1 MDFMKEYNYSSQS
14 IDLLDRLGR
23 LTDGGDATR
32 YTLYSFLQILN
43 QNFLYNAYQPK
54 TPNDMGLFKIWY
66 EYLKKNNVDIYTNS
80 NINKIITESNK
91 IQKIMIGST
100 ELEGKNFIFAIPPVS
115 INELLQSMNL
125 DNTFGNNF
133 TQFSENT
140 NYLTYIPVTFHWSQK
155 LKLKKIWGFPRTSW
169 GISHIVLTDY
179 MDMKQS
185 ESMTVISANI
195 SRYDKSEFLNKTP
208 NEISDKNILMSEVF
222 RQLKTIYSNIPNPD
236 NMIMSQNIYINNKWE
251 PIHTAFMTT
260 TYGYIDFKSPVY
272 TNMYNCG
279 AHNGM
284 SSYSFTSI
292 ETAIVNAIMLTHT
305 LIPETKKEY
314 VISEAITIRYILIII
329 LFIFLYFIF
338 QT

>member
-1 MDFMKEYNYSSQS
+1 
-14 IDLLDRLGR
+14 
-23 LTDGGDATR
+23 
-32 YTLYSFLQILN
+32 
-43 QNFLYNAYQPK
+43 
-54 TPNDMGLFKIWY
+54 
-66 EYLKKNNVDIYTNS
+66 
-80 NINKIITESNK
+80 
-91 IQKIMIGST
+91 
-100 ELEGKNFIFAIPPVS
+100 
-115 INELLQSMNL
+115 
-125 DNTFGNNF
+125 
-133 TQFSENT
+133 
-140 NYLTYIPVTFHWSQK
+140 
-155 LKLKKIWGFPRTSW
+155 
-169 GISHIVLTDY
+169 